1 MTHSDSQLTLEEL
14 QQWQR
19 AIAEAD
25 RHNRCHC
32 KQCDAAWVASTPVAC
47 PDWLVSRIF
56 RHLPESKKRASKT
69 CI

>member
-1 MTHSDSQLTLEEL
+1 MTNSDSQFTLEEL

-47 PDWLVSRIF
+47 PDCGSDRVEHISCWQF
-56 RHLPESKKRASKT
+56 PDD
-69 CI
+69 